1 MRCVVP
7 FFAGLALIASSV
19 GCGGGPCGAP
29 TNELRGSVSE
39 TYDIEVDNVSAR
51 LSASQMTATIDFKH
65 GNDSVAKVVAL
76 VDNFE
81 RGARIPLTN
90 GDVFRVTSPD
100 TQFPREIVRGSV
112 TIDSALIV
120 GQPIAGCF
128 NAVFLFDDGVER
140 TLEGGFEA
148 ALQEG
153 L

>member
-1 MRCVVP
+1 MRWGGRL
-7 FFAGLALIASSV
+7 FAGLMMSAASA

-39 TYDIEVDNVSAR
+39 TYDIEVDTVSAR
-51 LSASQMTATIDFKH
+51 LSTSQMITTIDFWH

-81 RGARIPLTN
+81 RSARIPLTN

-112 TIDSALIV
+112 TIDS
-120 GQPIAGCF
+120 
-128 NAVFLFDDGVER
+128 
-140 TLEGGFEA
+140 
-148 ALQEG
+148 G
-153 L
+153 LVMTKPRSTRATSTVWCGIIGPGT